1 MYLVKTAILKCRISR
16 NSYLAN
22 VRVTKVSKIARLRFN
37 FVDNWEIR
45 GIIKIETRAHSVSR
59 SLSRGGKKIGVY
71 NFYIGARER
80 ERETHTRRNEFME
93 GFFCPP
99 LLSRLFAK
107 QFLFSELGFPD
118 NVYFVLK
125 RTVGENYKRY

>member
-1 MYLVKTAILKCRISR
+1 MAS
-16 NSYLAN
+16 
-22 VRVTKVSKIARLRFN
+22 
-37 FVDNWEIR
+37 
-45 GIIKIETRAHSVSR
+45 SR
-59 SLSRGGKKIGVY
+59 SKRARILSRVLYREEGKKLE
-71 NFYIGARER
+71 YIIFTLEQER